1 MLTTENVFNVNIVS
15 LSQSYQYVSGVEC
28 FDAIE
33 RCLAVILSVMKE
45 MLSFQVS
52 LMRLLLLL
60 LLLLFH
66 APSCA
71 AMGCVLYE

>member
-1 MLTTENVFNVNIVS
+1 MLTTENVLNVNIVS

-45 MLSFQVS
+45 MLSFQVLSITYVTLITLVDVVS
-52 LMRLLLLL
+52 L
-60 LLLLFH
+60 
-66 APSCA
+66 SQSI
-71 AMGCVLYE
+71 